1 MNLEEKVT
9 GGRLKQ
15 VNPEILTSI
24 LLISATILALIMS
37 NTSLRDV
44 YHYVFNDIKIFDEFN
59 LHLLINDL
67 LMAIFF
73 LVVGCEIKYEILYG
87 HLSSIKK
94 AAFPVIAACGGVAV
108 PAIIFLILNYNTRF
122 SNGIGIPISTDIA
135 FAVGV
140 FMILKNK
147 LDPSLK
153 VFLLSLAVVD
163 DLISIL
169 VIGIAYSSD
178 INLVGIIGA
187 IGVMCILIYMN
198 KILKI
203 KKAIPYMIV
212 GIALWFFVYISKIH
226 STISGVLLAI
236 CLPANDNSSDKSVLE
251 KVDENLSPI
260 CNYLILPLFA
270 FSNTGINL
278 AANINYEE
286 LKTLIKGIMGGLIIG
301 KPLGIMLFSYV
312 GVKLHLIEK
321 PKNTTW
327 ASLLQV
333 ATLAGIGFTMSI
345 FVTEIAFSGSQDII
359 DASKI
364 CILIAGILS
373 STLTCTT
380 IFLKPYLNRRYII
393 SHLPFGLGKQN

>member
-1 MNLEEKVT
+1 MKLEGKVT
-9 GGRLKQ
+9 GRRLKQ

-24 LLISATILALIMS
+24 LLVSATILALIMS
-37 NTSLRDV
+37 NTGLREE
-44 YHYVFNDIKIFDEFN
+44 YHYVFNDIKIFGEFN

-73 LVVGCEIKYEILYG
+73 LVVGCEIKYEILHG
-87 HLSSIKK
+87 HLSSVKK
-94 AAFPVIAACGGVAV
+94 AAFPVIAACGGVAL
-108 PAIIFLILNYNTRF
+108 PAIIFLMSNYNTRF

-140 FMILKNK
+140 FMVLKNK

-187 IGVMCILIYMN
+187 IGVMCILIFMN
-198 KILKI
+198 KILKV
-203 KKAIPYMIV
+203 KKAMPYMVV

-226 STISGVLLAI
+226 STISGVLLAM
-236 CLPANDNSSDKSVLE
+236 CLPANSDNSDKSVLE
-251 KVDENLSPI
+251 NVNDNLSPL

-278 AANINYEE
+278 SANVNYSE

-301 KPLGIMLFSYV
+301 KPLGIMLFSYI

-321 PKNTTW
+321 PKDTTW
-327 ASLLQV
+327 SSLLQV
-333 ATLAGIGFTMSI
+333 AILAGIGFTMSI
-345 FVTEIAFSGSQDII
+345 FVTEIAFSGNQDII

-364 CILIAGILS
+364 CILVSGVLS

-393 SHLPFGLGKQN
+393 SHLPFGLGK

>member
-1 MNLEEKVT
+1 MKLEGKVT
-9 GGRLKQ
+9 GRRLKQ

-24 LLISATILALIMS
+24 LLVSATILALIMS
-37 NTSLRDV
+37 NTGLREE
-44 YHYVFNDIKIFDEFN
+44 YHYVFNDIKIFGEFN

-73 LVVGCEIKYEILYG
+73 LVVGCEIKYEILHG
-87 HLSSIKK
+87 HLSSVKK
-94 AAFPVIAACGGVAV
+94 AAFPVVAACGGVAL
-108 PAIIFLILNYNTRF
+108 PAIIFLMSNYNTRF

-140 FMILKNK
+140 FMVLKNK

-198 KILKI
+198 KILKV
-203 KKAIPYMIV
+203 KKAMPYMVV
-212 GIALWFFVYISKIH
+212 GIALWFFVYIIKIH
-226 STISGVLLAI
+226 STISGVLLAM
-236 CLPANDNSSDKSVLE
+236 CLPANSDNSDKSVLE
-251 KVDENLSPI
+251 NVNDNLSPL

-278 AANINYEE
+278 SANVNYSE

-301 KPLGIMLFSYV
+301 KPLGIMLFSYI

-321 PKNTTW
+321 PKDTTW
-327 ASLLQV
+327 SSLLQV
-333 ATLAGIGFTMSI
+333 AILAGIGFTMSI
-345 FVTEIAFSGSQDII
+345 FVTEIAFSGNQDII

-364 CILIAGILS
+364 CILVSGVLS

-393 SHLPFGLGKQN
+393 SHLPFGLGK

>member
-1 MNLEEKVT
+1 MKLEGKVT
-9 GGRLKQ
+9 GRRLKQ

-24 LLISATILALIMS
+24 LLVSATILALIMS
-37 NTSLRDV
+37 NTGLREE
-44 YHYVFNDIKIFDEFN
+44 YHYVFNDIKIFGEFN

-73 LVVGCEIKYEILYG
+73 LVVGCEIKYEILHG
-87 HLSSIKK
+87 HLSSVKK
-94 AAFPVIAACGGVAV
+94 AAFPVVAACGGVAL
-108 PAIIFLILNYNTRF
+108 PAIIFLMSNYNTRF

-140 FMILKNK
+140 FMVLKNK

-198 KILKI
+198 KILKV
-203 KKAIPYMIV
+203 KKAMPYMVV

-226 STISGVLLAI
+226 STISGVLLAM
-236 CLPANDNSSDKSVLE
+236 CLPANSDNSDKSVLE
-251 KVDENLSPI
+251 NVNDNLSPL

-278 AANINYEE
+278 SANVNYSE

-301 KPLGIMLFSYV
+301 KPLGIMLFSYI

-321 PKNTTW
+321 PKDTTW
-327 ASLLQV
+327 SSLLQV
-333 ATLAGIGFTMSI
+333 AILAGIGFTMSI
-345 FVTEIAFSGSQDII
+345 FVTEITFSGNQDII

-364 CILIAGILS
+364 CILVSGVLS

-393 SHLPFGLGKQN
+393 SHLPFGLGK

>member
-1 MNLEEKVT
+1 MKLEGKVT
-9 GGRLKQ
+9 GRRLKQ

-24 LLISATILALIMS
+24 LLVSATILALIMS
-37 NTSLRDV
+37 NTGLREE
-44 YHYVFNDIKIFDEFN
+44 YHYVFNDIKIFGEFN

-73 LVVGCEIKYEILYG
+73 LVVGCEIKYEILHG
-87 HLSSIKK
+87 HLSSVKK
-94 AAFPVIAACGGVAV
+94 AAFPVVAACGGVAL
-108 PAIIFLILNYNTRF
+108 PAIIFLMSNYNTRF
-122 SNGIGIPISTDIA
+122 SNGIGVPISTDIA

-140 FMILKNK
+140 FMVLKNK

-198 KILKI
+198 KILKV
-203 KKAIPYMIV
+203 KKAMPYMVV

-226 STISGVLLAI
+226 STISGVLLAM
-236 CLPANDNSSDKSVLE
+236 CLPANSDNSDKSVLE
-251 KVDENLSPI
+251 NVNDNLSPL

-278 AANINYEE
+278 SANVNYSE

-301 KPLGIMLFSYV
+301 KPLGIMLFSYI

-321 PKNTTW
+321 PKDTTW
-327 ASLLQV
+327 SSLLQV
-333 ATLAGIGFTMSI
+333 AILAGIGFTMSI
-345 FVTEIAFSGSQDII
+345 FVTEIAFSGNQDII

-364 CILIAGILS
+364 CILVSGVLS

-393 SHLPFGLGKQN
+393 SHLPFGLGK

>member
-1 MNLEEKVT
+1 MKLEGKVT
-9 GGRLKQ
+9 ERRLKQ

-24 LLISATILALIMS
+24 LLVSATILALIMS
-37 NTSLRDV
+37 NTGLREE
-44 YHYVFNDIKIFDEFN
+44 YHYVFNDIKIFGEFN

-73 LVVGCEIKYEILYG
+73 LVVGCEIKYEILHG
-87 HLSSIKK
+87 HLSSVKK
-94 AAFPVIAACGGVAV
+94 AAFPVIAACGGVAL
-108 PAIIFLILNYNTRF
+108 PAIIFLMSNYNTRF
-122 SNGIGIPISTDIA
+122 SNGIGIQISTHIA

-140 FMILKNK
+140 FMVLKNK

-198 KILKI
+198 KILKV
-203 KKAIPYMIV
+203 KKAMPYMVV

-226 STISGVLLAI
+226 STISGVLLAM
-236 CLPANDNSSDKSVLE
+236 CLPANSDNSDKSVLE
-251 KVDENLSPI
+251 NVNDNLSPL

-278 AANINYEE
+278 SANVNYSE

-301 KPLGIMLFSYV
+301 KPLGIMLFSYI

-321 PKNTTW
+321 PKDTTW
-327 ASLLQV
+327 SSLLQV
-333 ATLAGIGFTMSI
+333 AILAGIGFTMSI
-345 FVTEIAFSGSQDII
+345 FVTEIAFSGNQDII

-364 CILIAGILS
+364 CILVSGVLS

-393 SHLPFGLGKQN
+393 SHLPFGLGK

>member
-1 MNLEEKVT
+1 MKLEGKVT
-9 GGRLKQ
+9 ERRLKQ

-24 LLISATILALIMS
+24 LLVSATILALIMS
-37 NTSLRDV
+37 NTGLREE
-44 YHYVFNDIKIFDEFN
+44 YHYVFNDIKIFGEFN

-73 LVVGCEIKYEILYG
+73 LVVGCEIKYEILHG
-87 HLSSIKK
+87 HLSSVKK
-94 AAFPVIAACGGVAV
+94 AAFPVIAACGGVAL
-108 PAIIFLILNYNTRF
+108 PAIIFLMSNYNTRF

-140 FMILKNK
+140 FMVLKNK
-147 LDPSLK
+147 LDPSFK

-198 KILKI
+198 KILKV
-203 KKAIPYMIV
+203 KKAMPYMVV

-226 STISGVLLAI
+226 STISGVLLAM
-236 CLPANDNSSDKSVLE
+236 CLPANSDNSDKSVLE
-251 KVDENLSPI
+251 NVNDNLSPL

-278 AANINYEE
+278 SANVNYSE

-301 KPLGIMLFSYV
+301 KPLGIMLFSYI

-321 PKNTTW
+321 PKDTTW
-327 ASLLQV
+327 SSLLQV
-333 ATLAGIGFTMSI
+333 AILAGIGFTMSI
-345 FVTEIAFSGSQDII
+345 FVTEIAFSGNQDII

-364 CILIAGILS
+364 CILVSGVLS

-393 SHLPFGLGKQN
+393 SHLPFGLGK

>member
-1 MNLEEKVT
+1 MKLEGKVT
-9 GGRLKQ
+9 GRRLKQ

-24 LLISATILALIMS
+24 LLVSATILALIMS
-37 NTSLRDV
+37 NTGLREE
-44 YHYVFNDIKIFDEFN
+44 YHYVFNDIKIFGEFN

-73 LVVGCEIKYEILYG
+73 LVVGCEIKYEILHG
-87 HLSSIKK
+87 HLSSVKK
-94 AAFPVIAACGGVAV
+94 AAFPVIAACGGVAL
-108 PAIIFLILNYNTRF
+108 PAIIFLMSNYNTRF

-140 FMILKNK
+140 FMVLKNK

-198 KILKI
+198 KILKV
-203 KKAIPYMIV
+203 KKAMPYMVV

-226 STISGVLLAI
+226 STISGVLLAM
-236 CLPANDNSSDKSVLE
+236 CLPANSDNSDKSVLE
-251 KVDENLSPI
+251 NVNDNLSPL

-278 AANINYEE
+278 SANVNYSE

-301 KPLGIMLFSYV
+301 KPLGIMLFSYI

-321 PKNTTW
+321 PIDTTW
-327 ASLLQV
+327 SSLLQV
-333 ATLAGIGFTMSI
+333 AILAGIGFTMSI
-345 FVTEIAFSGSQDII
+345 FVTEIAFSGNQDII

-364 CILIAGILS
+364 CILVSGVLS

-393 SHLPFGLGKQN
+393 SHLPFGLGK